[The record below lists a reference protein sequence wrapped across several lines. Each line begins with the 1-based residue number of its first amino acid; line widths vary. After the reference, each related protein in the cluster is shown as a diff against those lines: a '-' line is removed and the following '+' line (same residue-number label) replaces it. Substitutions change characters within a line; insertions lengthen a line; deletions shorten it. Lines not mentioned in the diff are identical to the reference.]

1 MGLLLTWTGC
11 LVLWIVLWAI
21 GGKAL
26 DAFMLVLAIMIS
38 AAAVHIV
45 WPLLP
50 GNKAASEER
59 PDPAPYT

>member
-11 LVLWIVLWAI
+11 LVLLIVLW
-21 GGKAL
+21 GLGVKAL
-26 DAFMLVLAIMIS
+26 DTFMLVIAIMV
-38 AAAVHIV
+38 AAAAMHIV

-50 GNKAASEER
+50 GNKAANDER